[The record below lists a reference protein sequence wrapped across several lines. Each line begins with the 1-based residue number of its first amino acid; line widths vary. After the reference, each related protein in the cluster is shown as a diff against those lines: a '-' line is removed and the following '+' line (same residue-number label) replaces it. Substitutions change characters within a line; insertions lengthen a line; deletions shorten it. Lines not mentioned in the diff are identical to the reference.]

1 MLKFINSYYQDL
13 TTEFYQQ
20 INPQK
25 FPDAYPIY
33 LNSSLAKSLK
43 ISAKE
48 FNSSKTLAI
57 LSGNKIHKTSQ
68 PIALAY
74 AGHQFGNFVKQLGD
88 GRAILLGE
96 IKIDDNHFDLQLKG
110 CGKTKFSRQGDGL
123 ATLGSAI
130 RELIIG
136 EALHHLNID
145 STRILSVIATNYP
158 VLREEVR
165 QGAVMARIAKSHIR
179 VGTFEYFAFQ
189 KNIPAL
195 KKLADYAINRHF
207 PNIKNH
213 QDKYLQFFKEIV
225 QLQAKLIAE
234 FQAIGFI
241 HGVMNTDNMAISGQ
255 AIDFGPCAFLD
266 EFNENKVFSAI
277 DSNGRY
283 AYKNQIVIAKW
294 NLFCLANC
302 LNLLCNQGQEF
313 MKILDYYDQEFS
325 NNYYGIMSSKL
336 GFKKLAP
343 INFINELFTI
353 LQKNSY
359 DYSFFMRQLSSNNCQ
374 INELFSDNSE
384 LKSWHAQWIKLL
396 QDDNLSLK
404 KIINQM
410 NSRNPFLIARNH
422 IVEEVINYCYQG
434 NFKPLQDFLKALR
447 KPFIAND
454 HNHYYSLV
462 PKEKQ
467 KIKYT
472 FCGT

>member
-25 FPDAYPIY
+25 FPDAYAIY

-48 FNSSKTLAI
+48 FASPETLAI

-96 IKIDDNHFDLQLKG
+96 IMIDDNYFDLQLKG
-110 CGKTKFSRQGDGL
+110 SGKTKFSRQGDGL

-158 VLREEVR
+158 VFREEVK

-195 KKLADYAINRHF
+195 KKLSDYAINRHF
-207 PNIKNH
+207 PKANNH
-213 QDKYLQFFKEIV
+213 QNKYLEFFKEIAR
-225 QLQAKLIAE
+225 LQAKLIAE
-234 FQAIGFI
+234 FQTIGFI

-277 DSNGRY
+277 DSHGRY
-283 AYKNQIVIAKW
+283 AYKNQVAIAKW

-313 MKILDYYDQEFS
+313 MKIIDYFDQEFS
-325 NNYYGIMSSKL
+325 NNYYNIMSSKL

-343 INFINELFTI
+343 INFIDELFAI

-374 INELFSDNSE
+374 LNELFGNNSE
-384 LKSWHAQWIKLL
+384 LNSWHTRWIKLL

-410 NSRNPFLIARNH
+410 NSCNPFLIARNH

-447 KPFIAND
+447 KPFIANE
-454 HNHYYSLV
+454 HNHYYNLA
-462 PKEKQ
+462 PKQHQ
-467 KIKYT
+467 KVRYT
-472 FCGT
+472 YCGT